1 MEVEQIDRYVNLT
14 SDHEAQIGYHYDDD
28 TGEEIEYRLT
38 DAGIRHLADLQEL
51 EYLFIP
57 GFLLSRTSVETLAS
71 LPRLQHLHAPFSV
84 VGPSVLADIA
94 AMQELRTLSIGV
106 MRTTTLSLDV
116 LQQLENL
123 EVLQLFVFGD
133 QFFEDESAKEK
144 LKVDLQQMLP
154 NVEMHIVPLRE
165 NGF

>member
-1 MEVEQIDRYVNLT
+1 
-14 SDHEAQIGYHYDDD
+14 
-28 TGEEIEYRLT
+28 
-38 DAGIRHLADLQEL
+38 
-51 EYLFIP
+51 
-57 GFLLSRTSVETLAS
+57 
-71 LPRLQHLHAPFSV
+71 
-84 VGPSVLADIA
+84 
-94 AMQELRTLSIGV
+94 